1 MALKYIYS
9 MVLTR
14 PSMSTPWFEEYLV
27 SRGET
32 AKLATFTKKWNEYN
46 TLLKMSPSFQIT
58 STDLKIAITA
68 EFSETEF
75 YATFQENTYSLSSE
89 EQQIY
94 QEFLAYNKNNG
105 LYNLT
110 TMSEFFNNAPYDPS
124 APYIWLESTDDELK
138 QQFRNARFYAYS
150 A

>member
-1 MALKYIYS
+1 MALTYVYS

-14 PSMSTPWFEEYLV
+14 PSTATPWFEDYLAAH
-27 SRGET
+27 GET
-32 AKLATFTKKWNEYN
+32 AKLAIFTKKWNEYN
-46 TLLKMSPSFQIT
+46 TLLKMSPSYQTT
-58 STDLKIAITA
+58 STDLEITTTA

-75 YATFQENTYSLSSE
+75 YATFHENTYSLSSE
-89 EQQIY
+89 EQAIY

-110 TMSEFFNNAPYDPS
+110 TMSELFNNAPYDPN
-124 APYIWLESTDDELK
+124 APYIWVESTDDEIK
-138 QQFRNARFYAYS
+138 QQFRNSRFYAYS